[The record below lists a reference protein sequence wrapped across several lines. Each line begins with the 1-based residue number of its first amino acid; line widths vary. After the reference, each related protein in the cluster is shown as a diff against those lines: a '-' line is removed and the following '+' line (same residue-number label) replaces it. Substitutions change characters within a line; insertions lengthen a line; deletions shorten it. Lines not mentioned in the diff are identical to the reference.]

1 MEIMI
6 KCAALALTAT
16 IIGLLIKRTNPEMAI
31 LLSLTVIIVILSAT
45 MSYGKKITELAELIR
60 DMTSGTELIIS
71 PVLKCVGIGA
81 ITKITTDLC
90 KDAAQSSTAAAV
102 DMAGTLCAIG
112 VSVPL
117 IVSMLKMIGEMA

>member
-16 IIGLLIKRTNPEMAI
+16 IIGLLVKRTNPEMAI
-31 LLSLTVIIVILSAT
+31 LLSLTVIIVILYAT